1 MAPWCK
7 LVVLFAACA
16 TAGCNYGYTHNPVSF
31 PHWPKF
37 GDIVRTHSKPAGES
51 YFANYDR
58 DADHMEVTIQCP
70 TAPVGSRQIVLVS
83 ILDAKGQPLR
93 RRCVEWTLE
102 GAGSFLEV
110 DESGLKPGRGY
121 KVDSRHAVT
130 YTDIFAH
137 TLKKNNGRPEEDVA
151 LKPGS
156 SWAVISSMTE
166 GDSHLSIW
174 APEIANWDENRRTVT
189 IRWVD
194 AEWTLPPIQA
204 ATRGGQPVLTTLIR
218 RRTDRAPL
226 SGYRVRYRILDGTPA
241 VFVATRGPE
250 AVVASD
256 DRGAAGV
263 AVASSNGQGG
273 RTRIGVQII
282 RPADPSTP
290 SGTVVVVGEGETAI
304 DWEAPVLSL
313 EQVAPASV
321 GVGQDMTVSL
331 LVVNKGNVASG
342 PVVVRA
348 PVPEGAQ
355 YVGSDPPAVVEGNS
369 LVWQVPAVPP
379 KGQHGLRAVLR
390 GQSVGTLTTLA
401 SLQSQ
406 EGAKDE
412 RSAKV
417 LVLPP
422 EEAKLVVSIAG
433 PTEALLNA
441 ADRATAP
448 GSPVQLDVTIRNVGT
463 GVARNVLLE
472 AGIAEVL
479 RHDSGIAQIRTT
491 IDAIA
496 PGESKALPLDL
507 RPIKVGAGLVR
518 VVATADG
525 KPTAP
530 VEHTVNVRE
539 GGVGVKILA
548 PQTAMLGKAATWEIE
563 VTNGPVALQNAVLQ
577 ARLPAEVDPAGVSTG
592 GQLTGREAAWS
603 FGPLPPGATRRVQVT
618 GVSQR
623 PTDKA
628 LVEARVTG
636 QPGDAQ
642 LVSGRG
648 QSVEV
653 YTSAAVPVVGMPA
666 LKLQVLDRVDP
677 VAVGDPVEYRIVV
690 ANEGTSPVSKVQVT
704 ARLPDQVKFVAARG
718 PTTHQQAERS
728 LTFGPI
734 DQLQPGQTATYFI
747 DATAALAGDA
757 RLQVQLLGGS
767 AREPLV
773 REESTNIR

>member
-1 MAPWCK
+1 MASWCK
-7 LVVLFAACA
+7 LVVLVAAGA
-16 TAGCNYGYTHNPVSF
+16 TAGCSYGYTQNPVSF

-130 YTDIFAH
+130 YTDLFAH

-156 SWAVISSMTE
+156 TWAVISSMTE

-204 ATRGGQPVLTTLIR
+204 ATRGGQPVLTTLVR

-226 SGYRVRYRILDGTPA
+226 SGYRVRYRILDGAPA
-241 VFVATRGPE
+241 VFAATNGPE

-256 DRGAAGV
+256 DRGAASV
-263 AVASSNGQGG
+263 AVRPGGQGG
-273 RTRIGVQII
+273 RTRVGVQII

-331 LVVNKGNVASG
+331 LVVNKGNVAAG
-342 PVVVRA
+342 PVVVR
-348 PVPEGAQ
+348 VPIPDGAQ
-355 YVGSDPPAVVEGNS
+355 YVNSEPAAKPAEGFVYWELPGVE
-369 LVWQVPAVPP
+369 A
-379 KGQHGLRAVLR
+379 KGQVGLRAVLR
-390 GQSVGTLTTLA
+390 GQRVGTLTTLV
-401 SLQSQ
+401 SLESKD
-406 EGAKDE
+406 GAKDE

-417 LVLPP
+417 QVLPP

-463 GVARNVLLE
+463 GVARNVLME
-472 AGIAEVL
+472 AGLDDVL
-479 RHDSGIAQIRTT
+479 RHDSGKAQLTTT

-507 RPIKVGAGLVR
+507 RPIKVGAGRVL

-530 VEHTVNVRE
+530 VEHVVNVRE
-539 GGVGVKILA
+539 GGVGVKILG
-548 PQTAMLGKAATWEIE
+548 PQTAMLGKPATWEIE
-563 VTNGPVALQNAVLQ
+563 VVNGPVALQNAVLQ
-577 ARLPAEVDPAGVSTG
+577 ARLPAEVDPAGVSQG

-603 FGPLPPGATRRVQVT
+603 FGPLPPNATRRVQVT

-653 YTSAAVPVVGMPA
+653 YTSAAVPVVGLPA

-690 ANEGTSPVSKVQVT
+690 TNEGTSPVGKVQVT
-704 ARLPDQVKFVAARG
+704 ARLPDQVTFVSARG

-734 DQLQPGQTATYFI
+734 DQLQPGQAATYFI
-747 DATAALAGDA
+747 DATAARAGDA
-757 RLQVQLLGGS
+757 RLQVQLLGGGT
-767 AREPLV
+767 REGLV